1 MMIFVFKTSVY
12 EASQIEKLTPVL
24 DKLLKNA
31 RWNFDLED
39 CDNILRIDSL
49 KEITQLTIKIL
60 QDNGFACEEL
70 PD

>member
-1 MMIFVFKTSVY
+1 MIFVFKTSVY

-49 KEITQLTIKIL
+49 KEIAQLTIKIL